1 MKTTQQEVPE
11 LTGILIQ
18 DPKDS
23 GFTAYFAEFPE
34 VIAEGTTEKE
44 AKNNLITALKTVL
57 EIKRSEMTADN
68 DGHNHG
74 KVSSFAYPLAMV
86 S

>member
-1 MKTTQQEVPE
+1 MENNVKQDAPVI
-11 LTGILIQ
+11 TGILIQ
-18 DPKDS
+18 DPEDQ

-34 VIAEGTTEKE
+34 VIAEGNTEKE
-44 AKNNLITALKTVL
+44 AKSNLIHALKVML
-57 EIKRSEMTADN
+57 EIKRSEMPS

-74 KVSSFAYPLAMV
+74 KVSSFAYPLDLV